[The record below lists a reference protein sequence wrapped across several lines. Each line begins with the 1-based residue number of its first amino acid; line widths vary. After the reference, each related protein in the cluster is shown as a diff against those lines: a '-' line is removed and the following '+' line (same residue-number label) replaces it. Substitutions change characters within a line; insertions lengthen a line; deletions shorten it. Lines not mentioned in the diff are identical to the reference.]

1 MAAQLTLDKV
11 LEGAIKKEIEAQRL
25 YTELSQKVKE
35 SAARDALEA
44 LSRAEEGHQQKL
56 EQYRAGKLKG
66 SLSKDQVVDYKI
78 AELVGGPDMS
88 PNMDLK
94 DAFLFAA
101 NREKASHELYLNLAI
116 IHPDGDV
123 KSLLTQLANEELG
136 HKQKVENLYTQVAF
150 PQTDGG

>member
-1 MAAQLTLDKV
+1 MAARLTLDKV

-25 YTELSQKVKE
+25 YTELSQKVRD

-44 LSRAEEGHQQKL
+44 LSMEEEGHQQKL
-56 EQYRAGKLKG
+56 EEYRDGKLKG
-66 SLSKDQVVDYKI
+66 ALSKDYVVDYKI
-78 AELVGGPDMS
+78 AELAGGPDMS

-101 NREKASHELYLNLAI
+101 SREKASHELYLNLSI
-116 IHPDGDV
+116 VHPDGDV
-123 KSLLTQLANEELG
+123 KSILTQLANQELE
-136 HKQKVENLYTQVAF
+136 HKQRVENLYTQVAF